1 MGNVLEFTTNPD
13 IVLDE
18 VRIKG
23 MPPDIKQRLLDT
35 MTIGMER
42 YDCDWTEL
50 TWKVKPGGIISV
62 KKKP

>member
-1 MGNVLEFTTNPD
+1 MNGVLEFTTNPD

-18 VRIKG
+18 NRIKG
-23 MPPDIKQRLLDT
+23 MPADIKQRLLDT
-35 MTIGMER
+35 MTIAMDR

-50 TWKVKPGGIISV
+50 TWSVKPDGIISV